1 MASWGVLPQSNSRLI
16 LSLITRFIQGAG
28 PARRL
33 FLWTTPSR
41 YVFSAV
47 IVWLVLSASALAA
60 NNLISEQA
68 WFEDASASL
77 GFDEARASDQ
87 YQVYEGLLNKGYGT
101 GALWVRL
108 TIDPAQA
115 SSHEAALGE
124 AILRMQP
131 AYLDEVAIFD
141 PRFGVEPV
149 AFLGDRHHPKEAERL
164 SLTFD
169 HALALSGEPFDL
181 YLRLTSTSTRQLH
194 AQVLEK
200 DAFRR
205 TELVSELGTVFYT
218 VALLVMLLVALIQWR
233 LSADSIFGYF
243 SLSVLTAFAYAWSVT
258 GLIRVIWPADWPV
271 VWMDGYQSFFSI
283 TATAAG
289 ILFHVMF
296 LARFGL
302 PRWAWALAAL
312 LLANQLV
319 QYGLLFSGQVI
330 LALELNLLDVLIA
343 PIFFLVLAIVSGRR
357 HTTPDPLPHIWVV
370 SLYALLLAF
379 MLIAALPGLGWVKG
393 PEFSLYI
400 VQVNALASGLLIL
413 LLLQYRQR
421 LINQQSIQFEK
432 QAFEAEQSA
441 ERARFARAEQQKLLD
456 MLTHELKVPLAVM
469 RMQIDETDPARGPLS
484 RAIQDMSMM
493 IERCAEAARAE
504 DEGLVPVQVD
514 SDLYAIIDQGVA
526 SVIGDQKI
534 DWRRPDGSYLIE
546 TDPQLMLV
554 ILLNLLENACKYSP
568 KDATVRVWVEDS
580 APTLSN
586 RDPVDHKAATWSVC
600 VANEPGDAGWPDASQ
615 LFQKYYRSSQ
625 ARRQSGTGL
634 GLFLAQSLATLLGQ
648 RIVYA
653 PDDTRVVFKVMPISN

>member
-1 MASWGVLPQSNSRLI
+1 MLLI
-16 LSLITRFIQGAG
+16 NPFIQGAG
-28 PARRL
+28 SAPRF
-33 FLWTTPSR
+33 FLWATLSR
-41 YVFSAV
+41 YVFAATL
-47 IVWLVLSASALAA
+47 VWLVLSASALAA
-60 NNLISEQA
+60 NDLISEQA

-77 GFDEARASDQ
+77 GFGEARASDQ
-87 YQVYEGLLNKGYGT
+87 YQPYEGLLSKGYGT

-108 TIDPAQA
+108 TIDPARA
-115 SSHEAALGE
+115 SGDGELPLGE

-141 PRFGVEPV
+141 PRLGVEPV
-149 AFLGDRHHPKEAERL
+149 ALLGDRHHPKEAERL

-169 HALALSGEPFDL
+169 HSLALSDEPFDV

-194 AQVLEK
+194 AQVLEEG
-200 DAFRR
+200 AFRR
-205 TELVSELGTVFYT
+205 IELVSELGAVFYT

-302 PRWAWALAAL
+302 PRWAWLLVGILAV
-312 LLANQLV
+312 NQLV

-343 PIFFLVLAIVSGRR
+343 PIIMLLLAMVSGRDQT
-357 HTTPDPLPHIWVV
+357 HKDPLPRVWVI
-370 SLYALLLAF
+370 SLYSLLLGF
-379 MLIAALPGLGWVKG
+379 LLVAALPGLGWVKG

-421 LINQQSIQFEK
+421 LINQQRSQFEQ
-432 QAFEAEQSA
+432 QALKAEQSA
-441 ERARFARAEQQKLLD
+441 ERERFARAEQQKLVD

-469 RMQIDETDPARGPLS
+469 RMQIDESDPVRGSLS
-484 RAIQDMSMM
+484 QAIQDMSMM

-504 DEGLVPVQVD
+504 HGSLVPVEVEI
-514 SDLYAIIDQGVA
+514 DLCALIDQAVA
-526 SVIGDQKI
+526 SVMDSEKI
-534 DWRRPDGSYLIE
+534 DWQRTNGLCADESYVIK
-546 TDPQLMLV
+546 TDPQLMQV
-554 ILLNLLENACKYSP
+554 ILLNLLENACRYSP
-568 KDATVRVWVEDS
+568 KEATVKVWIERS
-580 APTLSN
+580 APISPNTDSI
-586 RDPVDHKAATWSVC
+586 DHRVSAWSIC
-600 VANEPGDAGWPDASQ
+600 IANEPGDAGWPDASQ

-634 GLFLAQSLATLLGQ
+634 GLFLAQSLATLLEQ

-653 PDDTRVVFKVMPISN
+653 PDETRVIFKLTPISS